1 MSRRP
6 RCAGQW
12 ILSLG
17 VGAKRH
23 TALTSREGSGAGGMI
38 PAQRQRHV
46 ADASLKSLFLERL

>member
-23 TALTSREGSGAGGMI
+23 TALTSRQGSGAGEVI
-38 PAQRQRHV
+38 PVQRQRQV
-46 ADASLKSLFLERL
+46 ADAILKSLFLERL